1 MYPGC
6 AILRNGRTHNDFPTK
21 ELVVGDLI
29 ILTTG
34 DSVPADIRIIDGV
47 EISVDESSLTD
58 ENSPVN
64 KMGMALTVLVGA
76 VILFVLVEMVHLVME
91 RGVSRIDRH
100 H

>member
-6 AILRNGRTHNDFPTK
+6 NILCNGRAHNDFPVK
-21 ELVVGDLI
+21 ELVVRDLI

-34 DSVPADIRIIDGV
+34 DSVPADVRIIDGV
-47 EISVDESSLTD
+47 EISIDESSLTN

-64 KMGMALTVLVGA
+64 KMEMALVVLMGG

-91 RGVSRIDRH
+91 RGVSRINLH